1 MVGFYV
7 LFSLVLAV
15 LAYGLFVKKVNIIKL
30 VVPSYIAVFYVLC
43 GNSRD
48 FVVGR

>member
-1 MVGFYV
+1 MVGFMFF
-7 LFSLVLAV
+7 LDLVLAV
-15 LAYGLFVKKVNIIKL
+15 LAYGLICKKSEYYKTCG
-30 VVPSYIAVFYVLC
+30 SFYIAVFYVLC